1 MNHEAAFLHCFAAKQ
16 RFFERKESY
25 PEVRIRKSAAM
36 QKRTRI
42 MSKGQV
48 TAPRDSMNPGRPPDP
63 SMIHQDSPFAKYRGI
78 GTPGIPS
85 GSKAI
90 VRRIRELR
98 G

>member
-1 MNHEAAFLHCFAAKQ
+1 
-16 RFFERKESY
+16 
-25 PEVRIRKSAAM
+25 M

-42 MSKGQV
+42 MSTGQV

-63 SMIHQDSPFAKYRGI
+63 GVLRRDSPFAKYRGI
-78 GTPGIPS
+78 GTPSIPS

-90 VRRIRELR
+90 MRRIRELR